1 MKYWVHTFLILYS
14 LLAMY
19 QIKPFLDESEQL
31 VNQWIDIEQGE
42 VTGVTQDDKGK
53 PIIAQLRFF
62 DVDGALVKRIQTDEE
77 GAFKTLLDEGR
88 YTLEVSKGYEYEIK
102 QLAIEVQKESP
113 LTLESISLARVMD
126 WTAKQYISGDFHQ
139 HSQFSDDAMNTISEI
154 LKANQAN
161 GLNCG
166 ALADHN
172 SVSGNDEWMT
182 LAKDSK
188 FIAIPSQEI
197 TTKQGHY
204 LALNTTNLIDLT
216 DLKTEDDVKKMISNI
231 HEQGGLAQINH
242 PGRNF
247 SYWEQAS
254 LFDAIE
260 IWNGQA
266 MPPIS
271 DQTGIESS
279 FSYNKISKEK
289 WFELLSSGVKITALG
304 NSDNHDISGGS
315 TIAPISENETF
326 NEWIA
331 DGLYNGNPRNYIRVD
346 EVTIEGILEGIK
358 GGHVFITNGPL
369 MDVTINE
376 VSFGDTLE
384 GVTEAEISYIV
395 ASNHGELEEL
405 NIIADGDV
413 IEKIP
418 LASDVPTIGTLTL
431 NLSDY
436 HWVVFEVISKS
447 FEYAI
452 SNPIYL
458 K

>member
-42 VTGVTQDDKGK
+42 VTGVTQDDKEK

-62 DVDGALVKRIQTDEE
+62 DADGALVKRIQTDEE

-216 DLKTEDDVKKMISNI
+216 DLKTEDDVKKMISSI

-242 PGRNF
+242 PGRHF

-260 IWNGQA
+260 IWNGHA

>member
-62 DVDGALVKRIQTDEE
+62 DADGALVKRIQTDEE

-242 PGRNF
+242 PGRHF
-247 SYWEQAS
+247 SYWDQAS

-260 IWNGQA
+260 IWNGHA

-346 EVTIEGILEGIK
+346 EMTIEGILEGIK
-358 GGHVFITNGPL
+358 EGHVFITNGPL

-413 IEKIP
+413 IEKVP

>member
-42 VTGVTQDDKGK
+42 VTGVTQDDKEK

-62 DVDGALVKRIQTDEE
+62 DADGALVKRIQTDEE

-216 DLKTEDDVKKMISNI
+216 DLKTEDDVKKMISSI

-242 PGRNF
+242 PGRHF

-260 IWNGQA
+260 IWNGHA

-413 IEKIP
+413 IEKVP